1 MKIVALSG
9 GIGGAKLVDGLVAI
23 TDPADLTVI
32 VNTGD
37 DFEHWGLYICPDL
50 DTNMYWLSGLADH
63 ERGWGLAHETFAALE
78 RIASYGADTWFQLGD
93 RDLATHIARTEA
105 MRRGETLTRITARMY
120 GGLGVKHRVLPMS
133 DEPLR
138 TMIDTYDHGTLTF
151 QHWLVRERA
160 RPVVRGV
167 RFEGTRAP
175 SPEAI
180 AAIEAADVVI
190 IAPSN
195 PYVSIDPIVCLDGVG
210 HTLGRRPVVAV
221 SPIVGGRAVKG
232 PLAEMIVQ
240 LTAREPS
247 AAAVA
252 AHYGPLLC
260 GIVVERGDE
269 DGIDLPL
276 HSTETVMRTRADRER
291 LARETL
297 AFAESL
303 R

>member
-1 MKIVALSG
+1 VKVVALAG
-9 GIGGAKLVDGLVAI
+9 GIGGAKLIDGLVAI

-50 DTNMYWLSGLADH
+50 DTNMYWLSGLADYD
-63 ERGWGLAHETFAALE
+63 RGWGLANESFNALE
-78 RIASYGADTWFQLGD
+78 RIASYGVDTWFQLGD

-105 MRRGETLTRITARMY
+105 LKRGERLTDIVGRMY
-120 GGLGVKHRVLPMS
+120 RGLGVEHRVVPMC

-138 TMIDTYDHGTLTF
+138 TVIDTRDAGTLSF

-160 RPVVRGV
+160 KPAVRAV

-175 SPEAI
+175 SDEVI
-180 AAIEAADVVI
+180 DAIENADVAV

-195 PYVSIDPIVCLDGVG
+195 PYVSIDPILHLDGVG
-210 HTLGRRPVVAV
+210 HALGRRPVVAV

-232 PLAEMIVQ
+232 PLAAMIEQ
-240 LTAREPS
+240 LAGRAPCP
-247 AAAVA
+247 AAVA
-252 AHYGPLLC
+252 AHYGPLVSAM
-260 GIVVERGDE
+260 VVERGDE
-269 DGIDLPL
+269 ADLDIRA
-276 HSTETVMRTRADRER
+276 HASETVMRTRGDRER

-297 AFAESL
+297 QLAESL
-303 R
+303 L